1 MKTIRVF
8 GYILAV
14 LVSCNILNS
23 CSNDSS
29 DDLDP
34 VIHDA
39 VAVED
44 LSGSGDSDVVD
55 DATLKNVI
63 STYLKNERNITS
75 ALPYKLSTIKD
86 EAGNVCMYVVN
97 FTGNKGFL
105 IVSAT
110 KNYNPI
116 LAFADKGCFRTDIMG
131 NMGVEL
137 WKQRTISDMKRISRC
152 ASDSLKRFKPMWHA
166 YTDKPVRRLKSRA
179 STQGLEDDPD
189 YIMMHYVDRWQH
201 EGYNIIC
208 LDEPGWTTGDELL
221 DQNIKNT
228 AFSSTYAIYDENWE
242 HYSIVIYKEQIDD
255 YEYSPFVQSK
265 WEQENGY
272 NAVFPGV
279 GSLTHAYTGC
289 AILAVGQVMRYFE
302 KPVYSA
308 SFPYNLSNMPYLY
321 PTNETSRFLYDV
333 FNKFTNKTVT
343 ETATGSNIEESKS
356 VLAKYGYSSK
366 ISDGF
371 SSFYISINMAQRKP
385 VIIRGQINNPSMGH
399 QWIVCGEKRSEIY
412 TSYELYT
419 FVRETEFANVWN
431 YETSRLCRSDYY
443 YMNWGWGGYNDG
455 YFDVSGLCFPGYNER
470 ISKVR
475 TLYDITYK

>member
-34 VIHDA
+34 VIQDA

-63 STYLKNERNITS
+63 SAYLKNERNITS

-86 EAGNVCMYVVN
+86 DAGNVCMYVVN

-110 KNYNPI
+110 KKYNPI

-152 ASDSLKRFKPMWHA
+152 APDSLKRFKPMWRA
-166 YTDKPVRRLKSRA
+166 YNDKPVRRLKSRV
-179 STQGLEDDPD
+179 SMQGLEDDPD

-242 HYSIVIYKEQIDD
+242 HYSIVIWK
-255 YEYSPFVQSK
+255 EYSFDDVNIYLNMPIWGQN
-265 WEQENGY
+265 NGY
-272 NAVFPGV
+272 NEVFPGV
-279 GSLTHAYTGC
+279 GSLSHAYTGC

-302 KPVYSA
+302 KPVCSA
-308 SFPYNLSNMPYLY
+308 SFPYQLNEMPYKM
-321 PTNETSRFLYDV
+321 PTLETSQFLYDV
-333 FNKFTNKTVT
+333 FNKFSNKTVT
-343 ETATGSNIEESKS
+343 ETGTGSNIEESKS

-366 ISDGF
+366 ISDGVPGAVDDNLRD
-371 SSFYISINMAQRKP
+371 SKP
-385 VIIRGQINNPSMGH
+385 VIMRGQINNPSMGH
-399 QWIVCGEKRSEIY
+399 QWIVCGRLGGSYY
-412 TSYELYT
+412 TKYELYT
-419 FVRETEFANVWN
+419 FTGETAFENVWN
-431 YETSRLCRSDYY
+431 YETTVSHVNMY
-443 YMNWGWGGYNDG
+443 YMNWGWEGYNNG
-455 YFDVSGLCFPGYNER
+455 YFNVSAMRLPGYNER